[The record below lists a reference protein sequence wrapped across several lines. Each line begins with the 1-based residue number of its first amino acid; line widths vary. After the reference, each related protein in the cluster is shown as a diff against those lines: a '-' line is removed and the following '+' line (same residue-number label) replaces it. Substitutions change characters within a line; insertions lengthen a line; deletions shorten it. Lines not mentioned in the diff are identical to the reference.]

1 MLILESELTID
12 TTPSVSCQPIH
23 YRALQGERLVIV
35 DGRYASTPVE
45 GALPLEIFHPAF
57 ARFLGTVRDP
67 DTPLSGELVRLC
79 NTFMR
84 NAAQIATAEKQR
96 QPITRNMLRQLLAHG
111 LTQTTQMDKS
121 SADHIVL
128 CSVGEGGPDPGV
140 AALVIIEEKAELG
153 YGGDPSVQGSFS
165 FIEHLKEH
173 LVRPLI
179 TTPV

>member
-1 MLILESELTID
+1 
-12 TTPSVSCQPIH
+12 
-23 YRALQGERLVIV
+23 
-35 DGRYASTPVE
+35 
-45 GALPLEIFHPAF
+45 
-57 ARFLGTVRDP
+57 
-67 DTPLSGELVRLC
+67 
-79 NTFMR
+79 
-84 NAAQIATAEKQR
+84 
-96 QPITRNMLRQLLAHG
+96 MLRQLLAHG